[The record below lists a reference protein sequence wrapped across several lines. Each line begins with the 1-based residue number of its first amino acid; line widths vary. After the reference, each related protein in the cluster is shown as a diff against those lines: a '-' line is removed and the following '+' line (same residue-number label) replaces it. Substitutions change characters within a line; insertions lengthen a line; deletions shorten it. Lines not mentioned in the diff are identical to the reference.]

1 MSVQRALL
9 LQKRV
14 LGAAYCQFFRNNC
27 FYAKKPYTLKPFS
40 LSQQSVL
47 LPGKERIRSSVL
59 LEDPKQLVSE
69 IPGSPEVQTIYDCLR
84 HGHKV
89 SNDGPCI
96 GSKNPA
102 TGQYE
107 WLNFSEV
114 MSRTQAIG
122 SGLIQL
128 GLKPQNDS
136 FIGIFAVNQ
145 EEFLL
150 TLYASSA
157 YSMVVVPLY
166 LTLGLQSVLY
176 VINQASL
183 SVVIAN
189 SEENALKV
197 LRNVKDVPSL
207 KSLVM
212 VEPITPQIEK
222 LAKEGN
228 INILQFSKLEELG
241 RNSLHDLVLPK
252 ADDLFCIPYTSGTT
266 GVPKGVMLT
275 HRSMIACVASL
286 VIGYGEAGMFG
297 GTIMSYLPPAHIY
310 EIVSEVASIYFA
322 RRIAFYTGDVKK
334 LMDEV
339 RILKPD
345 ILPLVPRIMNAL
357 YTRVKESVEDSAL
370 KSFLMRTA
378 LSRKEKL
385 LKRGKVTNQSIWDKL
400 VLKKFQEALGGNV
413 HMITTT
419 SAPISPEVMK
429 FFRYG
434 SGAYVFETYGQTET
448 LASSMTLPLEY
459 DGGNTGG
466 PVPCNFIKLEDVP
479 EMGYFSKDDF
489 GEVCMKGPSVFK
501 GYFKNEKATQ
511 ESLIDGWQHSGDIG
525 RWLPNGTLKIVDR
538 KKHLFKLSQ
547 GEYIAPEKVEATY
560 SQSKLVAQIFVDGY
574 SDQNYVVAL
583 VLPEPST
590 LKGWLRSKGYKE
602 TEDINQLL
610 PQKEVRKSFL
620 MELRKIGKEKDLNN
634 LEQAK
639 NLAFLSEPLS
649 VENDLMSP
657 TFKVRRAQ
665 ARKHF
670 GSIFDTLYKEGPI
683 V

>member
-1 MSVQRALL
+1 MSVQRALF

-14 LGAAYCQFFRNNC
+14 LVVAYSHFFRGYC
-27 FYAKKPYTLKPFS
+27 FYAKQPYRQKPVT

-47 LPGKERIRSSVL
+47 LPGLERIRSSVL
-59 LEDPKQLVSE
+59 LEDPNKLVAE
-69 IPGSPEVQTIYDCLR
+69 IPGSPEVHTVYDCLR
-84 HGHKV
+84 HGEKV
-89 SNDGPCI
+89 SNNGPCV

-102 TGQYE
+102 SGEYE
-107 WLNFSEV
+107 WLSYSEV
-114 MSRTQAIG
+114 ISRTQAIG
-122 SGLIQL
+122 SGLIHL

-136 FIGIFAVNQ
+136 FVGIFAVNQ
-145 EEFLL
+145 QEFLL
-150 TLYASSA
+150 TLYGCSA

-176 VINQASL
+176 IINQARL
-183 SVVIAN
+183 SVVIAD

-197 LRNVKDVPSL
+197 LRNVGDLPSL
-207 KSLVM
+207 KSLVI
-212 VEPITPQIEK
+212 VDPVTPQIQT
-222 LAKEGN
+222 LAKERN
-228 INILQFSKLEELG
+228 IRLLQFSA
-241 RNSLHDLVLPK
+241 LVLPK
-252 ADDLFCIPYTSGTT
+252 SDDLFCIPYTSGTT
-266 GVPKGVMLT
+266 GMPKGVMLT

-286 VIGYGEAGMFG
+286 VIGYGEAGVFG

-310 EIVSEVASIYFA
+310 EICNEVASLYFA
-322 RRIAFYTGDVKK
+322 RSIAFYSGDVKK

-339 RILKPD
+339 RILKPN

-357 YTRVKESVEDSAL
+357 YTRVKESVEESAF
-370 KSFLMRTA
+370 KSFLLRTA
-378 LSRKEKL
+378 LSRKQKL

-413 HMITTT
+413 HMIITT
-419 SAPISPEVMK
+419 SAPISPEIMF
-429 FFRYG
+429 FFRCG
-434 SGAYVFETYGQTET
+434 SGAYVFEAYGQTET

-459 DGGNTGG
+459 EGGNTGG
-466 PVPCNFIKLEDVP
+466 PLPCNFIKLKDVP

-489 GEVCMKGPSVFK
+489 GEVCMKGPTVFI

-525 RWLPNGTLKIVDR
+525 RWLPNGALKIVDR

-547 GEYIAPEKVEATY
+547 GEYIAPEKIETVY
-560 SQSKLVAQIFVDGY
+560 SQSKLVAQIFVDGH
-574 SDQNYVVAL
+574 SDQNYVIAL
-583 VLPEPST
+583 VLPEPSA
-590 LKGWLRSKGYKE
+590 LKDWLRSKGYKE
-602 TEDINQLL
+602 VEDINQLL
-610 PQKEVRKSFL
+610 LKKEVRKSFL
-620 MELRKIGKEKDLNN
+620 VELRKIGDEKELNH

-657 TFKVRRAQ
+657 TLKVRRGH

-670 GSIFDTLYKEGPI
+670 ESLFDSLYKEGPL